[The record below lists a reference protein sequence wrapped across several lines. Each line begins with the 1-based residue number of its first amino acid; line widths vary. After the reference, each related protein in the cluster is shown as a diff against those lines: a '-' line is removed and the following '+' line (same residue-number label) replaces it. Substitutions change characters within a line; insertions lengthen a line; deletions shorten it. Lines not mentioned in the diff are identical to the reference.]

1 MSQNTAVGAAGE
13 TTFNSEDLA
22 RELVELTWD
31 LKGLNTV
38 VLDLRG
44 HVSYT
49 DYLVITSGT
58 SERQVQAIG
67 RHVERSLRDLGYRP
81 LSVEGLESG
90 RWALLDYGDAL
101 LNVFNMNARG
111 EYDLEGMWADAP
123 RLELEDMPS
132 SLYGHFDMAQFED

>member
-1 MSQNTAVGAAGE
+1 MSQNTATND
-13 TTFNSEDLA
+13 TTQPFESADLA

-44 HVSYT
+44 RVSYT
-49 DYLVITSGT
+49 DFLVITSGT

-67 RHVERSLRDLGYRP
+67 RHVERRLRDLGYRP
-81 LSVEGLESG
+81 LSAEGMESG

-101 LNVFNMNARG
+101 LHVFNTNARQ
-111 EYDLEGMWADAP
+111 EFDLEGMWSDAP
-123 RLELEDMPS
+123 RLDLEDKPS
-132 SLYGHFDMAQFED
+132 SLYGHFDMAQFES